1 MFCKECGHEMPD
13 GVMFC
18 PECGAK
24 QDGNATQSNTS
35 GAQAAGTVPVGQAPQ
50 DPGQAP
56 KKQIQIDKKWIAPI
70 AVVAGVVVVAGI
82 VSMTMKPTIKL
93 NKYMEVS
100 AEGYNTVGKAKI
112 SFDTEKFEKDYE
124 KKLEKALKKGKK
136 GKKKN
141 NSYYEASAY
150 LPDYFGDYDPT
161 SEAASLLSDAVDAE
175 LDKTSS
181 LSNGDVITCKWNCND
196 DYVLEKYGF
205 KLKYSDIEY
214 TVSGLEEAETFDP
227 FEGLEV
233 TFDGIETEG
242 KATLNGQPTAKE
254 AQDLNYDFDK
264 RSELS
269 NGDTVTVTV
278 STYNGDVIDYC
289 IDKFDKIPSPME
301 KTFTVS
307 GLQHY
312 AAGAGDISDDARK
325 SMENRGQEIYYSSM
339 KNWGDGEKLDAF
351 TYLGDYLLKRK
362 EGSSG
367 TYHNVYYAVYKAT
380 IHDTYSNSSG
390 TYDQPVDIYW
400 YIRFY
405 DLTADENGNTTVDLM
420 DYDVPD
426 SRVTVDSGVGYWFS
440 TYSWHYAGFQSL
452 DELNDEVVTYN
463 MDNYDCVEKNFSGS
477 SDGAAAESSEAA
489 SEESGDA
496 AAETEAAEVET
507 SAATAGEDGQ
517 IFPDS
522 SSQIIDAARIKA
534 LSDADLKYAINEIY
548 ARHGYIF
555 KSDDLKNYYKQFS
568 WYHESVPASQFT
580 TSMFNSTEHA
590 NVDAMQA
597 ERDSRK

>member
-24 QDGNATQSNTS
+24 QDGNAAQTNAS
-35 GAQAAGTVPVGQAPQ
+35 GTQAAGAVPVGQVPQ
-50 DPGQAP
+50 PQGEVP
-56 KKQIQIDKKWIAPI
+56 KKQIQIDKKWMAPI

-82 VSMTMKPTIKL
+82 VSMMMKPTIKL
-93 NKYMEVS
+93 DKYMEVS
-100 AEGYNTVGKAKI
+100 AEGYNTVGKATL

-124 KKLEKALKKGKK
+124 KKLEKALKKGKN
-136 GKKKN
+136 KKN
-141 NSYYEASAY
+141 KNAYQASAY

-161 SEAASLLSDAVDAE
+161 SEAANLLSDAVSGE

-181 LSNGDVITCKWNCND
+181 LSNGDVITYQWNCDD
-196 DYVLEKYGF
+196 DYVLNKYGF
-205 KLKYSDIEY
+205 KLKYSDIQY

-233 TFDGIETEG
+233 TFEGIETEG
-242 KATLNGQPTAKE
+242 RATLNGQPTARE

-264 RSELS
+264 RSDLS
-269 NGDTVTVTV
+269 NGDTVTVSV

-289 IDKFDKIPSPME
+289 IDKYDKIPSPME
-301 KTFTVS
+301 KTFTVA

-312 AAGAGDISDDARK
+312 VSGAGDISDEARK

-339 KNWGDGEKLDAF
+339 KTWSNEEKLEGF
-351 TYLGDYLLKRK
+351 TYLGNYLLKRK

-367 TYHNVYYAVYKAT
+367 TYKNVYYAVYKAT
-380 IHDTYSNSSG
+380 IHDTYSNS
-390 TYDQPVDIYW
+390 TEIYDKPVDIYW

-420 DYDVPD
+420 DYDVPGA
-426 SRVTVDSGVGYWFS
+426 SVQVDSGVGYWFS
-440 TYSWHYAGFQSL
+440 TRSWYYDGFQNL

-463 MDNYDCVEKNFSGS
+463 LDNYDCVEKNFSGS
-477 SDGAAAESSEAA
+477 SDSAGSESSEAA
-489 SEESGDA
+489 SEESGDTA
-496 AAETEAAEVET
+496 GTEAAEVET
-507 SAATAGEDGQ
+507 SAATGGEDGQ

-522 SSQIIDAARIKA
+522 SSQVIDAARIKA

-555 KSDDLKNYYKQFS
+555 KSEDLKNYYKQFN

>member
-24 QDGNATQSNTS
+24 QDGNAAQTNAS
-35 GAQAAGTVPVGQAPQ
+35 GTQAAGAVPVGQGPQ
-50 DPGQAP
+50 RQGEAP
-56 KKQIQIDKKWIAPI
+56 KKQIQIDKKWMAPI

-93 NKYMEVS
+93 DKYMEVS
-100 AEGYNTVGKAKI
+100 AEGYNTVGKATL

-124 KKLEKALKKGKK
+124 KKLEKALKKGKN
-136 GKKKN
+136 KKN
-141 NSYYEASAY
+141 KNAYQASAY

-161 SEAASLLSDAVDAE
+161 SEAANLLSNAVSGE

-181 LSNGDVITCKWNCND
+181 LSNGDVITYQWSCDD
-196 DYVLEKYGF
+196 DYVLNKYGF
-205 KLKYSDIEY
+205 KLKYSDIQY
-214 TVSGLEEAETFDP
+214 TISGLEEAETFDP

-233 TFDGIETEG
+233 TFEGIETEG
-242 KATLNGQPTAKE
+242 RATLNGQPTARE

-264 RSELS
+264 SSDLS
-269 NGDTVTVTV
+269 NGDTVTVSV

-289 IDKFDKIPSPME
+289 IDKYDKIPSPME
-301 KTFTVS
+301 KTFTVA

-312 AAGAGDISDDARK
+312 ASGAGDISDEARK

-339 KNWGDGEKLDAF
+339 KTWSNEEKLEGF
-351 TYLGDYLLKRK
+351 TYLGNYLLKRK

-367 TYHNVYYAVYKAT
+367 TYKNVYYAVYKAT
-380 IHDTYSNSSG
+380 IHDTYSNS
-390 TYDQPVDIYW
+390 TEIYDKPVDIYW

-420 DYDVPD
+420 DYDVPGTQ
-426 SRVTVDSGVGYWFS
+426 VQVDSGVGYWFS
-440 TYSWHYAGFQSL
+440 TRSWYYDGFQNL

-463 MDNYDCVEKNFSGS
+463 LDNYDCVEKNFSGS
-477 SDGAAAESSEAA
+477 SDSAGSESSEVA
-489 SEESGDA
+489 SEERGDT
-496 AAETEAAEVET
+496 AETEAAEVET
-507 SAATAGEDGQ
+507 SAATGGEDGQ

-522 SSQIIDAARIKA
+522 SSQIIDTARIKA

-555 KSDDLKNYYKQFS
+555 KGEDLKNYYKQFS

>member
-24 QDGNATQSNTS
+24 QDGNAAQTNAS
-35 GAQAAGTVPVGQAPQ
+35 GTQAAGAVPVGQVPQ
-50 DPGQAP
+50 PQGEVP
-56 KKQIQIDKKWIAPI
+56 KKQIQIDKKWMAPI

-93 NKYMEVS
+93 DKYMEVS
-100 AEGYNTVGKAKI
+100 SEGYNTVGKATL

-124 KKLEKALKKGKK
+124 KKLEKALKKGKN
-136 GKKKN
+136 KKN
-141 NSYYEASAY
+141 KNAYQASAY

-161 SEAASLLSDAVDAE
+161 SEAANLLSDAVSGE

-181 LSNGDVITCKWNCND
+181 LSNGDVITYQWNCDD
-196 DYVLEKYGF
+196 DYVLNKYGF
-205 KLKYSDIEY
+205 KLKYSDIQY

-233 TFDGIETEG
+233 TFEGIETEG
-242 KATLNGQPTAKE
+242 RATLNGQPTARE

-264 RSELS
+264 RSDLS
-269 NGDTVTVTV
+269 NGDTVTVSV

-289 IDKFDKIPSPME
+289 IDKYDKIPSPME
-301 KTFTVS
+301 KTFTVA

-312 AAGAGDISDDARK
+312 VSGAGDISDEARK

-339 KNWGDGEKLDAF
+339 KTWSNEEKLEGF
-351 TYLGDYLLKRK
+351 TYLGNYLLKRK

-367 TYHNVYYAVYKAT
+367 TYKNVYYAVYKAT
-380 IHDTYSNSSG
+380 IHDTYSNS
-390 TYDQPVDIYW
+390 TEIYDKPVDIYW

-420 DYDVPD
+420 DYDVPGA
-426 SRVTVDSGVGYWFS
+426 SVQVDSGVGYWFS
-440 TYSWHYAGFQSL
+440 TRSWYYDGFQNL

-463 MDNYDCVEKNFSGS
+463 LDNYDCVEKNFSGS
-477 SDGAAAESSEAA
+477 SDSAGSESSEAA
-489 SEESGDA
+489 SEESGDTA
-496 AAETEAAEVET
+496 GTEAAEVET
-507 SAATAGEDGQ
+507 SAATGGEDGQ

-522 SSQIIDAARIKA
+522 SSQVIDAARIKA

-555 KSDDLKNYYKQFS
+555 KSEDLKNYYKQFK
-568 WYHESVPASQFT
+568 WDHESVPASQFT

>member
-24 QDGNATQSNTS
+24 QDGNAAQTNAS
-35 GAQAAGTVPVGQAPQ
+35 GIQAAGAVPVGQVPQ
-50 DPGQAP
+50 PQGEVP
-56 KKQIQIDKKWIAPI
+56 KKQIQIDKKWMAPI

-93 NKYMEVS
+93 DKYMEVS
-100 AEGYNTVGKAKI
+100 AEGYNTVGKATL

-124 KKLEKALKKGKK
+124 KKLEKALKKGKN
-136 GKKKN
+136 KKN
-141 NSYYEASAY
+141 KNAYQASAY

-161 SEAASLLSDAVDAE
+161 SEAANLLSDAVSGE

-181 LSNGDVITCKWNCND
+181 LSNGDVITYQWNCDD
-196 DYVLEKYGF
+196 DYVLNKYGF
-205 KLKYSDIEY
+205 KLKYSDIQY

-233 TFDGIETEG
+233 TFEGIETEG
-242 KATLNGQPTAKE
+242 RATLNGQPTARE

-264 RSELS
+264 RSDLS
-269 NGDTVTVTV
+269 NGDTVTVSV

-289 IDKFDKIPSPME
+289 IDKYDKIPSPME
-301 KTFTVS
+301 KTFTVA

-312 AAGAGDISDDARK
+312 VSGAGDISDEARK

-339 KNWGDGEKLDAF
+339 KTWSNEEKLEGF
-351 TYLGDYLLKRK
+351 TYLGNYLLKRK

-367 TYHNVYYAVYKAT
+367 TYKNVYYAVYKAT
-380 IHDTYSNSSG
+380 IHDTYSNS
-390 TYDQPVDIYW
+390 TEIYDKPVDIYW

-420 DYDVPD
+420 DYDVPGA
-426 SRVTVDSGVGYWFS
+426 SVQVDSGVGYWFS
-440 TYSWHYAGFQSL
+440 TRSWYYDGFQNL

-463 MDNYDCVEKNFSGS
+463 LDNYDCVEKNFSGS
-477 SDGAAAESSEAA
+477 SDSAGSESSEAA
-489 SEESGDA
+489 SEESGDTA
-496 AAETEAAEVET
+496 GTEAAEVET
-507 SAATAGEDGQ
+507 SAATGGEDGQ

-522 SSQIIDAARIKA
+522 SSQVIDAARIKA
-534 LSDADLKYAINEIY
+534 LSDADLKYAINEVY

-555 KSDDLKNYYKQFS
+555 KSEDLKNYYKQFS

-580 TSMFNSTEHA
+580 TSMFNSTERA

>member
-24 QDGNATQSNTS
+24 QDGNAAQTNAS
-35 GAQAAGTVPVGQAPQ
+35 GTQAAGAVPVGQVPQ
-50 DPGQAP
+50 PQGEVL
-56 KKQIQIDKKWIAPI
+56 KKQIQIDKKWMAPI

-93 NKYMEVS
+93 DKYMEVS
-100 AEGYNTVGKAKI
+100 AEGYNTVGKATL

-124 KKLEKALKKGKK
+124 KKLEKALKKGKN
-136 GKKKN
+136 KKN
-141 NSYYEASAY
+141 KNAYQASAY

-161 SEAASLLSDAVDAE
+161 SEAANLLSDAVSGE

-181 LSNGDVITCKWNCND
+181 LSNGDVITYQWNCDD
-196 DYVLEKYGF
+196 DYVLNKYGF
-205 KLKYSDIEY
+205 KLKYSDIQY

-233 TFDGIETEG
+233 TFEGIETEG
-242 KATLNGQPTAKE
+242 RATLNGQPTARE

-264 RSELS
+264 RSDLS
-269 NGDTVTVTV
+269 NGDTVTVSV

-289 IDKFDKIPSPME
+289 IDKYDKIPSPME
-301 KTFTVS
+301 KTFTVA

-312 AAGAGDISDDARK
+312 VSGAGDISDEARK

-339 KNWGDGEKLDAF
+339 KTWSNEEKLEGF
-351 TYLGDYLLKRK
+351 TYLGNYLLKRK

-367 TYHNVYYAVYKAT
+367 TYKNVYYAVYKAT
-380 IHDTYSNSSG
+380 IHDTYSNS
-390 TYDQPVDIYW
+390 TEIYDKPVDIYW
-400 YIRFY
+400 YICFY

-420 DYDVPD
+420 DYDVPGA
-426 SRVTVDSGVGYWFS
+426 RVQVDSGVGYWFS
-440 TYSWHYAGFQSL
+440 TRSWYYDGFQNL

-463 MDNYDCVEKNFSGS
+463 LDNYDCVEKNFSGS
-477 SDGAAAESSEAA
+477 SDSAGSESSEAA
-489 SEESGDA
+489 SEESGDTA
-496 AAETEAAEVET
+496 GTEAAEVET
-507 SAATAGEDGQ
+507 SAATGGEDGQ

-522 SSQIIDAARIKA
+522 SSQVIDAARIKA

-555 KSDDLKNYYKQFS
+555 KSEDLKNYYKQFN
-568 WYHESVPASQFT
+568 WYHESVPAGQFT

>member
-24 QDGNATQSNTS
+24 QDGNAAQTNAS
-35 GAQAAGTVPVGQAPQ
+35 GTQAAGAVPVGQVPQ
-50 DPGQAP
+50 PQGEVP
-56 KKQIQIDKKWIAPI
+56 KKQIQIDKKWMAPI
-70 AVVAGVVVVAGI
+70 AAVAGVVVVAGI

-93 NKYMEVS
+93 DKYMEVS
-100 AEGYNTVGKAKI
+100 AEGYNTVGKATL

-124 KKLEKALKKGKK
+124 KKLEKALKKGKN
-136 GKKKN
+136 KKN
-141 NSYYEASAY
+141 KNAYQASAY

-161 SEAASLLSDAVDAE
+161 SEAAILLSDAVSGE

-181 LSNGDVITCKWNCND
+181 LSNGDVITYQWNCDD
-196 DYVLEKYGF
+196 DYVLNKYGF
-205 KLKYSDIEY
+205 KLKYSDIQY

-233 TFDGIETEG
+233 TFEGIETEG
-242 KATLNGQPTAKE
+242 RATLNGQPTARE

-264 RSELS
+264 RSDLS
-269 NGDTVTVTV
+269 NGDTVTVSV

-289 IDKFDKIPSPME
+289 IDKYDKIPSPME
-301 KTFTVS
+301 KTFTVA

-312 AAGAGDISDDARK
+312 VSGAGDISDDARK

-339 KNWGDGEKLDAF
+339 KTWSNEEKLEGF
-351 TYLGDYLLKRK
+351 TYLGNYLLKRK

-367 TYHNVYYAVYKAT
+367 TYKNVYYAVYKAT
-380 IHDTYSNSSG
+380 IHDTYSNS
-390 TYDQPVDIYW
+390 TEIYDKPVDIYW

-420 DYDVPD
+420 DYDVPGA
-426 SRVTVDSGVGYWFS
+426 RVQVDSGVGYWFS
-440 TYSWHYAGFQSL
+440 TRSWYYDGFQNL

-463 MDNYDCVEKNFSGS
+463 LDNYDCVEKNFSGS
-477 SDGAAAESSEAA
+477 SDSAGSESSEAA
-489 SEESGDA
+489 SEESGDTA
-496 AAETEAAEVET
+496 GTEAAEVET
-507 SAATAGEDGQ
+507 SAATGGEDGQ

-522 SSQIIDAARIKA
+522 SSQVIDAARIKA

-555 KSDDLKNYYKQFS
+555 KSEDLKNYYKQFS
-568 WYHESVPASQFT
+568 WYHESVPAGQFT
-580 TSMFNSTEHA
+580 TSMFNSTERA